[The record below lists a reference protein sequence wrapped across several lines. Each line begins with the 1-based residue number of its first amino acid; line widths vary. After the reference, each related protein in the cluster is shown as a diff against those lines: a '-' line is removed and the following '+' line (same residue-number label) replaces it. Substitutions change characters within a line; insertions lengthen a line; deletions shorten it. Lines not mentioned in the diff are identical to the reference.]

1 MKPRLRSSRRPRI
14 FWPQFGTA
22 NSRNQPQLY
31 TARLS
36 SSERGLGSGSQP
48 SRHPHDGKVL
58 LGRKRDR
65 PIRRSSFVLK
75 TCEQKLHEAH
85 RATEWETNSC
95 GKLSKIHDR
104 SFVQLQRVSGHAAS
118 FEQLSAGPFNRT
130 FQPSSTF
137 RVRSRNAQ
145 GRRVYG
151 VLIFHRFVNGMSVS
165 FSHSHRISTQWP
177 CS

>member
-1 MKPRLRSSRRPRI
+1 MKPRLRSSRRPHI
-14 FWPQFGTA
+14 FWPQFRTA
-22 NSRNQPQLY
+22 NSRNQAQLY

-36 SSERGLGSGSQP
+36 SSEMGLASGSQP

-58 LGRKRDR
+58 RARKRGT
-65 PIRRSSFVLK
+65 PIQRSILVPRN
-75 TCEQKLHEAH
+75 CEQKLHEVH
-85 RATEWETNSC
+85 RATEWETNSG
-95 GKLSKIHDR
+95 GKLSKIHGR
-104 SFVQLQRVSGHAAS
+104 SFVQLQRVSGHAVS
-118 FEQLSAGPFNRT
+118 FGWVCAGRFNRT